1 MKNIIYLLLIITT
14 ISFGQVFSE
23 KDVKICNS
31 KFQLVID
38 KKLDNL
44 KIGELVT
51 EVGKTFLNTDYVA
64 HTLETKGDEELA
76 INLTGLDC
84 TTFLETSLTFARSV
98 KKGKTSFED
107 YQNELTFIRYRKG
120 IIEGYPSRLHYF
132 SDWIFYNSSKGIIK
146 DVTKEIGG
154 KEIKFKVGYM
164 SKNPDSYKMLKSNP
178 SFIPV
183 IASQEKEINLRQYYY
198 IPKAEVNKI
207 ENKIENGDL
216 IAITTNL
223 NGLDISHVGIAV
235 RMNNGDIHFM
245 HAPLVGSKVQ
255 ITDTTLHKYLLK
267 IKKHTGIIVLRTLE
281 P

>member
-1 MKNIIYLLLIITT
+1 MKNIIYLLILIST
-14 ISFGQVFSE
+14 ISFGQLFSE
-23 KDVKICNS
+23 KDVEVCNS

-38 KKLDNL
+38 KELENL
-44 KIGELVT
+44 KIGDLVA
-51 EVGKTFLNTDYVA
+51 EVGKSFLNTDYVA
-64 HTLETKGDEELA
+64 HTLETKGDEELV

-107 YQNELTFIRYRKG
+107 YQNELTFIRYRNG

-132 SDWIFYNSSKGIIK
+132 SDWIFSNSQKGIVK

-154 KEIKFKVGYM
+154 KAIKFNVGFM
-164 SKNPDSYKMLKSNP
+164 SKNPDSYQMLKSNP
-178 SFIPV
+178 VYIPV
-183 IASQEKEINLRQYYY
+183 ISSQEKEINKREYFY
-198 IPKAEVNKI
+198 IPKSGVNNVESKI
-207 ENKIENGDL
+207 QNGDL

-223 NGLDISHVGIAV
+223 KGLDISHVGIAV
-235 RMNNGDIHFM
+235 KMSDGEIHFM

-255 ITDTTLHKYLLK
+255 ITETTLHEYLSK
-267 IKKHTGIIVLRTLE
+267 IKKHTGIIVLRPLE

>member
-1 MKNIIYLLLIITT
+1 MKNIIYLLLLVST
-14 ISFGQVFSE
+14 ISFGQVFSD
-23 KDVKICNS
+23 KDVEVCNS

-38 KKLDNL
+38 KELENL
-44 KIGELVT
+44 KIGDLVA
-51 EVGKTFLNTDYVA
+51 EVGKSFLNTDYVA
-64 HTLETKGDEELA
+64 HTLETKGDEELV

-107 YQNELTFIRYRKG
+107 YQNELTFIRYRNG

-132 SDWIFYNSSKGIIK
+132 SDWIFSNSQKGIVK

-154 KEIKFKVGYM
+154 KAIKFNVGFM
-164 SKNPDSYKMLKSNP
+164 SKNPDSYQMLKSNP
-178 SFIPV
+178 VYIPV
-183 IASQEKEINLRQYYY
+183 ISSQEKEINKREYSY
-198 IPKAEVNKI
+198 IPKSGVNNVESKI
-207 ENKIENGDL
+207 QNGDL

-223 NGLDISHVGIAV
+223 KGLDISHVGIAV
-235 RMNNGDIHFM
+235 KMSDGEIHFM

-255 ITDTTLHKYLLK
+255 ITETTLHEYLSK
-267 IKKHTGIIVLRTLE
+267 IKKHTGIIVLRPLE

>member
-1 MKNIIYLLLIITT
+1 MKRLLFLFLLLSTV
-14 ISFGQVFSE
+14 SFSQVYLE
-23 KDVKICNS
+23 EDVQICSS
-31 KFQLVID
+31 KFQFVIE
-38 KKLDNL
+38 KKLDKLPIND
-44 KIGELVT
+44 LVA
-51 EVGKTFLNTDYVA
+51 EIGKTFLNTEYVA
-64 HTLETKGDEELA
+64 HTLEKEGDEQLI

-107 YQNELTFIRYRKG
+107 YQNELTFIRYRNG

-132 SDWIFYNSSKGIIK
+132 SDWIFNNSSKGIIK

-154 KEIKFKVGYM
+154 KEIKFIVGYM
-164 SKNPDSYKMLKSNP
+164 SKNPDSYKMLKTNP
-178 SFIPV
+178 SFIPI
-183 IASQEKEINLRQYYY
+183 IASQEKEINSRQYYY
-198 IPKAEVNKI
+198 IPKTEVNKF

-255 ITDTTLHKYLLK
+255 ITDTTLHKYLSK
-267 IKKHTGIIVLRTLE
+267 IKKHTGIIVLRPLE